1 MSLLIYNLHASRTMN
16 MEVFHQTLY
25 IYDQQII
32 YKHRNWIRKFETT
45 IPYTHVSK
53 FFLTEG
59 IFFSDVEIVAPG
71 LKESIK
77 LRFVPKR
84 GARIAKFL
92 IDEKTKAFGGKATED
107 DLKNIDKIEKYMK
120 RLYEHKKEKKIDDKE
135 LYERREIFLK
145 KIEKSNRLG

>member
-1 MSLLIYNLHASRTMN
+1 MGVLLYNLNANRTMN
-16 MEVFHQTLY
+16 MEVFHRTLY
-25 IYDQQII
+25 IYDQHIVF
-32 YKHRNWIRKFETT
+32 KHRNWIKKFETT

-59 IFFSDVEIVAPG
+59 IFFSEVEIVAPG

-84 GARIAKFL
+84 GARISKFL
-92 IDEKTKAFGGKATED
+92 IDEKTKAFGGKASEED
-107 DLKNIDKIEKYMK
+107 LENIDKIEKYMG
-120 RLYEHKKEKKIDDKE
+120 RLYELKRQKKISQDE
-135 LYERREIFLK
+135 LFHRREIFLK

>member
-1 MSLLIYNLHASRTMN
+1 MSLLLYNLHASRTMN
-16 MEVFHQTLY
+16 MSYFHHTLY
-25 IYDQQII
+25 IYDQHII
-32 YKHRNWIRKFETT
+32 YKHRNFIKKFETT
-45 IPYTHVSK
+45 ISFTHISK

-59 IFFSDVEIVAPG
+59 IFFSEVEIVAPG

-92 IDEKTKAFGGKATED
+92 IDEKTKAFGGKATEK
-107 DLKNIDKIEKYMK
+107 DLENIDKIEKYIG
-120 RLYEHKKEKKIDDKE
+120 RLYELKKKKKISQKE
-135 LYERREIFLK
+135 LYQRREIFLK

>member
-1 MSLLIYNLHASRTMN
+1 MSLLLYNLNANRTMN
-16 MEVFHQTLY
+16 MEIFRRTLY
-25 IYDQQII
+25 IYDQQLIF
-32 YKHRNWIRKFETT
+32 KHRNYIRKFETT
-45 IPYTHVSK
+45 MPYTHISK

-59 IFFSDVEIVAPG
+59 IFFSEVEIVAPG

-92 IDEKTKAFGGKATED
+92 IDEKTKAFGGKATEK
-107 DLKNIDKIEKYMK
+107 DLENIDKIEKYIG
-120 RLYEHKKEKKIDDKE
+120 RLYELKKKKKISQKE
-135 LYERREIFLK
+135 LYQRREIFLK

>member
-16 MEVFHQTLY
+16 MSYFHHTLY
-25 IYDQQII
+25 IYQQQLV
-32 YKHRNWIRKFETT
+32 YKHRNLIRKFETT
-45 IPYTHVSK
+45 IPFTQISK

-59 IFFSDVEIVAPG
+59 IFFSEVEIVAPG
-71 LKESIK
+71 LKDSIR

-92 IDEKTKAFGGKATED
+92 IDEKTKEYSGKATTED
-107 DLKNIDKIEKYMK
+107 LENIEKIEKYIG
-120 RLYEHKKEKKIDDKE
+120 RLYELKKKGKISPKE
-135 LYERREIFLK
+135 LYQRREIFLK